1 MPYEDITHNLP
12 YDARVAGLELVW
24 RGSQRRYSVTVTLL
38 NRENHA
44 LFLWP
49 YTPSIAEVR
58 EKSMEL
64 LKEGRIYD

>member
-1 MPYEDITHNLP
+1 MPYEDITNSLP
-12 YDARVAGLELVW
+12 SDARDAGLELVW
-24 RGSQRRYSVTVTLL
+24 RRAQRKNSETVTLL
-38 NRENHA
+38 NREHHA

-49 YTPSIAEVR
+49 YTPNIVEVR